1 MTRLRIMIK
10 TNESTISGLKKSCTK
25 KKRDIESNIVKPMK
39 MQTYKK
45 NAVVLLSRLKN
56 QLSMT
61 RHSGFAD
68 GLEQVV
74 FQPIGDGITQVAQ
87 HLDECRVVRFVE
99 FLQIVFRVQI
109 HGRVAPPLPFPQTH
123 RLPLV
128 LDLTEKA

>member
-1 MTRLRIMIK
+1 
-10 TNESTISGLKKSCTK
+10 
-25 KKRDIESNIVKPMK
+25 
-39 MQTYKK
+39 
-45 NAVVLLSRLKN
+45 
-56 QLSMT
+56 MT

-128 LDLTEKA
+128 LDLTEKAFPLVELDELRIIYFLHVEEVLDLIHNAEGFGL